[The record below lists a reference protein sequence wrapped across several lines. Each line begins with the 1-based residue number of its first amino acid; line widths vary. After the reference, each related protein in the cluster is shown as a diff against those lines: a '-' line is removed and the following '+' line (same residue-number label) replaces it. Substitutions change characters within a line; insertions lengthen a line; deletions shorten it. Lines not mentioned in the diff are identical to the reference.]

1 MSSFL
6 LLFFCLL
13 IGLLLR
19 RVPAFPA
26 STPMALNQFVIYISL
41 PALALLY
48 IPEIEL
54 SRALLLPVAAAWI
67 CFGVSALLF
76 GSLGKVYGW
85 SRKLTGCLILMSGLS
100 NTSFVGFPI
109 IEALYGESGLKIAI
123 LVDQPGSFVA
133 LSTAGIAVAAAF
145 SKGEASARTIFR
157 KIATFP
163 PLLSFFVALGMSLL
177 GLHFPDELKD
187 VFQRLGSTVTPLA
200 VVSVGMQ
207 LRVERQ
213 SKHWRFMFMGLAYQL
228 LLAPALIFGLYA
240 GVFGARGDI
249 LQVSVMEMA
258 MSPMIAPS
266 IVAATYGLKPRLA
279 NMMVGFGLPVS
290 FITLVF
296 WYWVVSGF

>member
-6 LLFFCLL
+6 LLFICLL
-13 IGLLLR
+13 IGVLLR
-19 RVPAFPA
+19 RVRAFPSA
-26 STPMALNQFVIYISL
+26 TPMALNQFVIYISL
-41 PALALLY
+41 PALALNF

-54 SRALLLPVAAAWI
+54 TRTLLLPVAVAWI

-76 GSLGKVYGW
+76 GSLGKLYGW

-133 LSTAGIAVAAAF
+133 LSTVGIAVAASF
-145 SKGEASARTIFR
+145 SKGEASAKAILK

-163 PLLSFFVALGMSLL
+163 PLLSFFVALGMSLM
-177 GLHFPDELKD
+177 GWHFPEELRE

-200 VVSVGMQ
+200 LVSVGMQ
-207 LRVERQ
+207 LRVERH
-213 SKHWRFMFMGLAYQL
+213 SKHWRFMFLGLAYQL
-228 LLAPALIFGLYA
+228 LLAPAIILALYA
-240 GVFGARGDI
+240 GLFNTRGEI
-249 LQVSVMEMA
+249 LHVSVMEAA

-279 NMMVGFGLPVS
+279 NMMVGFGLPLS

-296 WYWVVSGF
+296 WYWVLSLV

>member
-1 MSSFL
+1 MSSFI
-6 LLFFCLL
+6 LLFVCLL
-13 IGLLLR
+13 IGMLLR

-26 STPMALNQFVIYISL
+26 ATPLALNQFVIYISL

-54 SRALLLPVAAAWI
+54 HRELLLPVAVAWI

-76 GSLGKVYGW
+76 GSLGRVYGW

-133 LSTAGIAVAAAF
+133 LSTVGIAVAAAF
-145 SKGEASARTIFR
+145 SKGEASAKGIVKKIF
-157 KIATFP
+157 TFP
-163 PLLSFFVALGMSLL
+163 PLLSFFVALAMSLL
-177 GLHFPDELKD
+177 GLHFPDALKD

-200 VVSVGMQ
+200 LVSVGMQ
-207 LRVERQ
+207 LRVERH
-213 SKHWRFMFMGLAYQL
+213 SKHWRFLFLGLAYQL
-228 LLAPALIFGLYA
+228 VLAPAIIYGLYA
-240 GVFGARGDI
+240 GLFNARAEI
-249 LQVSVMEMA
+249 VQVCVMEAA

-279 NMMVGFGLPVS
+279 NMMVGFGLPLS